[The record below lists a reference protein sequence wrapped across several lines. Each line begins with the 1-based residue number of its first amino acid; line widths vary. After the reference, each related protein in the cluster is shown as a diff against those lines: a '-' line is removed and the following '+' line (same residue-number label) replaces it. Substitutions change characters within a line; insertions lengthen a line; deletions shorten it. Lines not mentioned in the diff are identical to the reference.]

1 MISTRHQADGS
12 ADEGLHAYTH
22 DSFVRPPV
30 AQAPLE
36 SVCGTAAQNAHNA
49 AAPLAHQPQAAA
61 TQRRATSGATCG
73 SGTVPRRNGSTGQ
86 RPCACTTGT
95 ASWYSVDATPS
106 MFVTHEQL
114 LETVFGQR
122 TRRVSSETLAKVKT
136 ACPAANPAIPWHCFH
151 AVFSETVLRNF
162 TQALNANLEA
172 ARQPD
177 VSIDEF
183 VQWIAMFLLRCI
195 VPYRHRGTVAFV
207 TGQSG
212 WEGAAHVMH
221 YERFLL
227 IQGHLALVT
236 RYNRSTQ
243 VPFAVIHTAT
253 CTLYYE

>member
-36 SVCGTAAQNAHNA
+36 SVCGTAAQNAHHK

-61 TQRRATSGATCG
+61 DATCG
-73 SGTVPRRNGSTGQ
+73 AETVPGRNGSTGQ

-95 ASWYSVDATPS
+95 TSWHSVDATPS
-106 MFVTHEQL
+106 MVVTREQL
-114 LETVFGQR
+114 LEAVFGQR

-136 ACPAANPAIPWHCFH
+136 ACPAVNPAIPWHCFH

-177 VSIDEF
+177 VSIDEL

>member
-12 ADEGLHAYTH
+12 ADEGLHASTH
-22 DSFVRPPV
+22 YSFVRPPV

-36 SVCGTAAQNAHNA
+36 SVCGTAAQNAHHA

-61 TQRRATSGATCG
+61 DATCG
-73 SGTVPRRNGSTGQ
+73 PGIPRRNGSTGP
-86 RPCACTTGT
+86 RPCTCTTGT
-95 ASWYSVDATPS
+95 ASWHSVDATPS
-106 MFVTHEQL
+106 MFVPREQL

-122 TRRVSSETLAKVKT
+122 TRHVSRETLAKVKT

-227 IQGHLALVT
+227 IQDHLALVT
-236 RYNRSTQ
+236 RCSRSTQ
-243 VPFAVIHTAT
+243 VPFAYIHSQ
-253 CTLYYE
+253 